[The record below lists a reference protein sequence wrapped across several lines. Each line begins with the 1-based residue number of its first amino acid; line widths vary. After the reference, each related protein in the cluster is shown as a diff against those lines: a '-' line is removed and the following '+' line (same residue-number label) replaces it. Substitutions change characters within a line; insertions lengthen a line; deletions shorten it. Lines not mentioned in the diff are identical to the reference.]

1 MWILLTSAIYIY
13 LIYLFIRNQRVKI
26 FMNEITIIIHDT
38 IENMIN
44 KHYKEHEDI
53 SIYSNAELDYRLKQ
67 LHKLAKKYNHKRLL
81 FSFKRLHLNRW
92 YSEEEI
98 IMMFGYS
105 TYMKIDYL
113 KSKKNE

>member
-1 MWILLTSAIYIY
+1 MWILLVTSAICIY
-13 LIYLFIRNQRVKI
+13 LIYLFIRNQHVEI

-44 KHYKEHEDI
+44 KYYNNKEHEDI
-53 SIYSNAELDYRLKQ
+53 LDYSNAELDYRIKQ

-98 IMMFGYS
+98 ITMFGYS
-105 TYMKIDYL
+105 IYMKINQL
-113 KSKKNE
+113 KK